1 MSAPTAKNMLE
12 GNVHGVVVHAKK
24 LKFPSINPLSSGFK
38 TFLKR

>member
-1 MSAPTAKNMLE
+1 MLE

-24 LKFPSINPLSSGFK
+24 LNLPSINHLSSGFR